1 MRLGELGEF
10 SKVGFMIS
18 AITEVRVRYQETDQ
32 MGVVYHGNYFTWFE
46 SARIELLDQMECSYQ
61 ELEKG
66 GYLLPVLTCEARF
79 IKPAKF
85 DDRLQVTALIKTSP
99 VARIEIFYEVKRN
112 EELLAK
118 GATSHAFVNEEGK
131 LIKPPIDFL
140 DKAKKH
146 FLYSPND

>member
-1 MRLGELGEF
+1 MRLGELGEL

-46 SARIELLDQMECSYQ
+46 SARIELLDQLECPYQ
-61 ELEKG
+61 ELEKSG
-66 GYLLPVLTCEARF
+66 FLLPVLTCKARF

-85 DDRLQVTALIKTSP
+85 DDRLQVTALINSSP
-99 VARIEIFYEVKRN
+99 LARIEIFYEVRRN

-131 LIKPPIDFL
+131 LIKPPRDFL
-140 DKAKKH
+140 DKANKH
-146 FLYSPND
+146 FIDSPED

>member
-1 MRLGELGEF
+1 MRLGELREF
-10 SKVGFMIS
+10 SKIGFMIS

-46 SARIELLDQMECSYQ
+46 SARIELLDQLECSYQ
-61 ELEKG
+61 ELEKS

-99 VARIEIFYEVKRN
+99 LARIEIFYEVRRN
-112 EELLAK
+112 QELLAN
-118 GATSHAFVNEEGK
+118 GSTSHAFVNEVGK
-131 LIKPPIDFL
+131 LIKPPKDFL
-140 DKAKKH
+140 DKAKKN
-146 FLYSPND
+146 FFIS

>member
-1 MRLGELGEF
+1 MRLGELREF
-10 SKVGFMIS
+10 SKIGFMIS

-61 ELEKG
+61 KLEKG

-85 DDRLQVTALIKTSP
+85 DDRLQVTAIIKTSSL
-99 VARIEIFYEVKRN
+99 VRIEIFYEVKRN

-131 LIKPPIDFL
+131 LIKPPRDFL
-140 DKAKKH
+140 DKAKKL
-146 FLYSPND
+146 FSFPDE

>member
-1 MRLGELGEF
+1 
-10 SKVGFMIS
+10 
-18 AITEVRVRYQETDQ
+18 

-61 ELEKG
+61 KMEKG

-85 DDRLQVTALIKTSP
+85 DDRLQVTAIIKNLP
-99 VARIEIFYEVKRN
+99 LVRIEIFYEIRRN

-131 LIKPPIDFL
+131 LIKPPRDFL
-140 DKAKKH
+140 DKAKRH
-146 FLYSPND
+146 FSIS

>member
-1 MRLGELGEF
+1 MRLGELREF

-46 SARIELLDQMECSYQ
+46 SARIELLDQLECSYQ

-79 IKPAKF
+79 VKPAKF
-85 DDRLQVTALIKTSP
+85 DDRLQVSAFIKNSP
-99 VARIEIFYEVKRN
+99 LARIEIFYEVKRN
-112 EELLAK
+112 KELLAK

-131 LIKPPIDFL
+131 LIKPPRDFL
-140 DKAKKH
+140 EKANNH
-146 FLYSPND
+146 FINSAEH